1 MIILDIPFG
10 LHVDGPIITGG
21 AVSGGG
27 GGYEQQFIVFPQQ

>member
-27 GGYEQQFIVFPQQ
+27 GVMSSSL